1 MKPNSLLRRQAKI
14 EYVRRQKEDQQLKAD
29 SERWRVDR
37 ESTKQK
43 KESGTEQVM
52 GERCSSMET
61 PEWENA

>member
-1 MKPNSLLRRQAKI
+1 VKPNSLLRRQAKI

-29 SERWRVDR
+29 R

-43 KESGTEQVM
+43 RESGTEQVM